1 MTALPEYRQE
11 PSRILADKVIA
22 RLPGSAF
29 GNTEWVT
36 MTTRTGAE
44 HLREAIASNRPHRI
58 ANAVRSMA
66 YAPSLDAVETLAGTI
81 CDAIATDGY
90 AMRNAETITQ
100 VTNARQVVAAV
111 LAELRAQV
119 TPASPEAGL
128 LRESVNGYVRL
139 VGLQDSKMAERLEA
153 VGTFAERLARAMKL
167 PAATTLEVELAG
179 RLHDLGMLEIPSST
193 RSKAEFS
200 KRDHDRF
207 KRHPIAGESFLRGI
221 ASLSHLAPIVRS
233 HHERYDGQ
241 GYPDGL
247 QGDEIPLASRI
258 ISVAG
263 AFVDMVTE
271 TPHYEAMLP
280 NDACRD
286 LAVRAGTEFDPD
298 VVTATLHLLRFRQR
312 IRSA

>member
-1 MTALPEYRQE
+1 MTALPEYRHE
-11 PSRILADKVIA
+11 PSRSLADKVIA

-44 HLREAIASNRPHRI
+44 HLRAAIASNRPHRI

-66 YAPSLDAVETLAGTI
+66 YAPSLDDVETLAATI

-90 AMRNAETITQ
+90 ATRNADTIAQ
-100 VTNARQVVAAV
+100 VTNARHVVAAV
-111 LAELRAQV
+111 MAELRAQSV
-119 TPASPEAGL
+119 PSSPEIGL
-128 LRESVNGYVRL
+128 LRESVSGYVRL
-139 VGLQDSKMAERLEA
+139 VGMHDAKMAERLEA

-179 RLHDLGMLEIPSST
+179 RLHDLGMLEISPSARNKT
-193 RSKAEFS
+193 GFP
-200 KRDHDRF
+200 KRDHERF
-207 KRHPIAGESFLRGI
+207 KRHPIAGESFLGGI
-221 ASLSHLAPIVRS
+221 PSLRHLAPIVRS

-263 AFVDMVTE
+263 AFVDMVTA
-271 TPHYEAMLP
+271 TPQFEAMLP
-280 NDACRD
+280 NDACRE

-298 VVTATLHLLRFRQR
+298 VVTATLHLLHFRQR

>member
-1 MTALPEYRQE
+1 MTALPEYRHE
-11 PSRILADKVIA
+11 PSRLLADKVIA
-22 RLPGSAF
+22 RLPRSAF
-29 GNTEWVT
+29 GNSEWVT

-66 YAPSLDAVETLAGTI
+66 YAPSLDAVEILARTI

-90 AMRNAETITQ
+90 ATRNVETVTQ
-100 VTNARQVVAAV
+100 VTNARQIVAAV

-119 TPASPEAGL
+119 VPATPKTGL

-139 VGLQDSKMAERLEA
+139 VGLQDPKLAERLEA

-167 PAATTLEVELAG
+167 PATIVLEVELAG
-179 RLHDLGMLEIPSST
+179 RLHDLGIIEVP
-193 RSKAEFS
+193 
-200 KRDHDRF
+200 HQDRF

-221 ASLSHLAPIVRS
+221 RSLSHLAPIVRS

-263 AFVDMVTE
+263 AFVDLVTA
-271 TPHYEAMLP
+271 TPQFEAMLP
-280 NDACRD
+280 NDACRE

-298 VVTATLHLLRFRQR
+298 VVTATLHLLLFRQR

>member
-1 MTALPEYRQE
+1 MTALPDYRHE
-11 PSRILADKVIA
+11 ASRILADKVIA

-58 ANAVRSMA
+58 ANAIRSMA
-66 YAPSLDAVETLAGTI
+66 YAPSLDAVEVLTGTI

-90 AMRNAETITQ
+90 ATRSADTI
-100 VTNARQVVAAV
+100 
-111 LAELRAQV
+111 AQV
-119 TPASPEAGL
+119 TKARQIVATVISELRDQAEPATPEAGL
-128 LRESVNGYVRL
+128 LRESVTGYVRL
-139 VGLQDSKMAERLEA
+139 IALRDPKLAERLEA
-153 VGTFAERLARAMKL
+153 VGMFAGRLARAMKL

-179 RLHDLGMLEIPSST
+179 RLHDLGMIEI
-193 RSKAEFS
+193 A
-200 KRDHDRF
+200 HQDRF
-207 KRHPIAGESFLRGI
+207 KQHPLAGEAFLREI
-221 ASLSHLAPIVRS
+221 PSLSHLAPIVRS

-247 QGDEIPLASRI
+247 HDDEIPPASRI
-258 ISVAG
+258 VSVAA
-263 AFVDMVTE
+263 AFVDLVTA
-271 TPHYEAMLP
+271 TPQLEALLP
-280 NDACRD
+280 NDACRE